1 MRSGGRGHLGPPPRA
16 RAPAIASRYVLN
28 GVVLLPSDLAGV
40 PWPALLVGANGAVLA
55 TSPEAVALLG
65 MSPSDIGAL
74 EARFE
79 LLSTSGQPFPNE
91 QHPLRR
97 AARGELFQVG
107 GVWRDRTSARELSLR
122 FRCRAVGPYGLL
134 EIDSLIEDAEQRATD
149 RLSKLNE
156 ALLGRTPGEGFISI
170 RELLLQLVL
179 QACEITGARYGA
191 LGVLNPDGA
200 SLRDFIYVGVPEATA
215 KAIGHLPVGKG
226 LLGAVIREGRTIR
239 APQLAA
245 DARSSGFPPG
255 HPPMTSFLGVPLR
268 VGPRIFGNFYLT
280 DKQGGTAFT
289 EDDARLLERFS
300 TQASLTLAYARQAEQ
315 QERRLFET
323 VVQHAPHGIVYFPAD
338 PSGEVLGNPAADRM
352 LGRITRGNDPART
365 YDLKDPSGRALAEH
379 ELPSTRALREEAVI
393 NLEVVIERHHGRV
406 TPALLSAAPV
416 RSESGVKL
424 GAVVIFQDITALK
437 QLQHLRQDF
446 MALVA
451 HDLRTPL
458 QSVLLQIDAL
468 MQRAAGEAA
477 SVPLTA
483 LQTMKR
489 NSQRLDRLVRDL
501 LDASQ
506 IDSQG
511 IQLDLVT
518 VRLPQLASSIVSQ
531 VAGALGTR
539 TPVVVVTGEPPAV
552 LADPLRLEQVVTNL
566 LENAAKYSDDGTPI
580 RILIEPAGRGASL
593 AVEDHGPGIAPE
605 ELPRL
610 FDRYFQTQRARAKR
624 RGLGLGLF
632 ITKGLVE
639 AHGGTISV
647 ESVPGTGSTFRIW
660 LPAAS

>member
-1 MRSGGRGHLGPPPRA
+1 
-16 RAPAIASRYVLN
+16 V
-28 GVVLLPSDLAGV
+28 LPSELTAV
-40 PWPALLVGANGAVLA
+40 PWPALLVSGNGAVLA
-55 TSPEAVALLG
+55 ASAEAVTLLG
-65 MSPSDIGAL
+65 MNPGNIAAL
-74 EARFE
+74 EDRFE
-79 LLSTSGQPFPNE
+79 LLSTSGQPVPGE
-91 QHPLRR
+91 EHPLRR
-97 AARGELFQVG
+97 ATRGELFQVG
-107 GVWRDRTSARELSLR
+107 GIWRDRHSARELSLR

-134 EIDSLIEDAEQRATD
+134 EIDSLLEDAERRATE

-170 RELLLQLVL
+170 RELMLQLVL

-200 SLRDFIYVGVPEATA
+200 TLRDFIYVGVPEDTA

-226 LLGAVIREGRTIR
+226 LLGAVIREGHTIR
-239 APQLAA
+239 VPLVAA
-245 DARSSGFPPG
+245 DPRSAGLPPA

-268 VGPRIFGNFYLT
+268 VGQQVFGNFYLT
-280 DKQGGTAFT
+280 DKQGGSAFT
-289 EDDARLLERFS
+289 DDDARVLERFS
-300 TQASLTLAYARQAEQ
+300 AQATLTLAYARQAEQ
-315 QERRLFET
+315 QERRVFET

-338 PSGEVLGNPAADRM
+338 PAGEVLGNPAAERM
-352 LGRITRGNDPART
+352 LGLVTRGNDPART
-365 YDLKDPSGRALAEH
+365 YDLKHADGRALAVH

-393 NLEVVIERHHGRV
+393 NLEVVIERHQGRV

-416 RSESGVKL
+416 RSETGRKL

-458 QSVLLQIDAL
+458 QSVLLQIDTL
-468 MQRAAGEAA
+468 MLRAAGDSA
-477 SVPLTA
+477 SVPVST
-483 LQTMKR
+483 LQVMKR

-506 IDSQG
+506 VDSQG
-511 IQLDLVT
+511 IHLDLVT
-518 VRLPQLASSIVSQ
+518 VRLPLLASSVVSQ
-531 VAGALGTR
+531 VGGALGTH
-539 TPVVVVTGEPPAV
+539 TAVVVVTGEPPPV
-552 LADPLRLEQVVTNL
+552 LADPLRLEQVLTNL
-566 LENAAKYSDDGTPI
+566 LENAAKYSEEETQI
-580 RILIEPAGRGASL
+580 RILIAPAGRGAALS
-593 AVEDHGPGIAPE
+593 VEDHGPGIAPE

-647 ESVPGTGSTFRIW
+647 ESIPGTGSTFRIW
-660 LPAAS
+660 LPAAP

>member
-1 MRSGGRGHLGPPPRA
+1 M
-16 RAPAIASRYVLN
+16 
-28 GVVLLPSDLAGV
+28 

-55 TSPEAVALLG
+55 ASPEAVALLG
-65 MSPSDIGAL
+65 TSPSDIAAL
-74 EARFE
+74 EDRFE
-79 LLSTSGQPFPNE
+79 LLSTSGQPVPSE
-91 QHPLRR
+91 AHPLRR
-97 AARGELFQVG
+97 AARGELFQVEG
-107 GVWRDRTSARELSLR
+107 IWRDRDSARELTLR

-134 EIDSLIEDAEQRATD
+134 EIDSLLEDAERRATE
-149 RLSKLNE
+149 RLSKLNA

-191 LGVLNPDGA
+191 IGVLNPDGV
-200 SLRDFIYVGVPEATA
+200 SLRDFIYVGVSEDTA

-226 LLGAVIREGRTIR
+226 LLGAVIGEGRTIR
-239 APQLAA
+239 APHIGA
-245 DARSSGFPPG
+245 DPRSAGFPTN

-268 VGPRIFGNFYLT
+268 VGQQIFGNFYVT
-280 DKQGGTAFT
+280 DKQGGSVFT
-289 EDDARLLERFS
+289 DDDARHLERFS
-300 TQASLTLAYARQAEQ
+300 AQASLTVAYARQAQ
-315 QERRLFET
+315 QEERRLFET
-323 VVQHAPHGIVYFPAD
+323 VVQQAPNGIVYFPAHPD
-338 PSGEVLGNPAADRM
+338 GDVLGNPAADRM
-352 LGRITRGNDPART
+352 LGRITRGADPTRT
-365 YDLKDPSGRALAEH
+365 YSLKHPDGRPLVVD
-379 ELPSTRALREEAVI
+379 ELPSTRALRDEAVI
-393 NLEVVIERHHGRV
+393 NVEVVIERNQGRV
-406 TPALLSAAPV
+406 IPALVSAAPV

-458 QSVLLQIDAL
+458 QSVLLQLDAII
-468 MQRAAGEAA
+468 QRAAGGAA
-477 SVPLTA
+477 SVPVSA
-483 LQTMKR
+483 LQVMKR
-489 NSQRLDRLVRDL
+489 NSQRIDRLVRDL

-506 IDSQG
+506 VDSRG
-511 IQLDLVT
+511 IHLDLVT
-518 VRLPQLASSIVSQ
+518 VSLPQLASSIVSQ
-531 VAGALGTR
+531 VAGALGTH
-539 TPVVVVTGEPPAV
+539 TADVAVTGEPPAV
-552 LADPLRLEQVVTNL
+552 LADPMRLEQVVTNL
-566 LENAAKYSDDGTPI
+566 LENAAKYSDAGTHI
-580 RILIEPAGRGASL
+580 RVLVEPAGRGAALS
-593 AVEDHGPGIAPE
+593 VEDHGPGIAPE

-632 ITKGLVE
+632 IAKGLVE

>member
-1 MRSGGRGHLGPPPRA
+1 VL
-16 RAPAIASRYVLN
+16 PA
-28 GVVLLPSDLAGV
+28 DLSAV
-40 PWPALLVGANGAVLA
+40 PWPALLVGANGAILA
-55 TSPEAVALLG
+55 ASPEAVALLG
-65 MSPSDIGAL
+65 VSPSDVASL
-74 EARFE
+74 EERFV
-79 LLSTSGQPFPNE
+79 LLSTSGPVPTE
-91 QHPLRR
+91 EHPLRR

-107 GVWRDRTSARELSLR
+107 GIWRDRDSARELSLR
-122 FRCRAVGPYGLL
+122 FRSRAVGPYGLL
-134 EIDSLIEDAEQRATD
+134 EIDSLVEDVERRATD

-170 RELLLQLVL
+170 RELLFQLVL

-191 LGVLNPDGA
+191 LGVLERDGS
-200 SLRDFIYVGVPEATA
+200 SLKDFIYAGVPEDTA
-215 KAIGHLPVGKG
+215 RAIGHLPVGKG
-226 LLGAVIREGRTIR
+226 LLGAVISEGHTIR
-239 APQLAA
+239 VPHLAA
-245 DARSSGFPPG
+245 DPRSAGFPPA

-268 VGPRIFGNFYLT
+268 LGQQIFGNFYLT
-280 DKQGGTAFT
+280 DKQGGSAFT
-289 EDDARLLERFS
+289 DGDARLLERFS

-352 LGRITRGNDPART
+352 LGRITRETDPART
-365 YDLKDPSGRALAEH
+365 YDLKHPNGTPLAEH
-379 ELPSTRALREEAVI
+379 DLPSTRALREEAVI
-393 NLEVVIERHHGRV
+393 NLEVVIERHQGRS

-416 RSESGVKL
+416 RAVSGVRL

-477 SVPLTA
+477 SVPVSA
-483 LQTMKR
+483 LQSMKR

-506 IDSQG
+506 VDSHG
-511 IQLDLVT
+511 IHLDLQK
-518 VRLPQLASSIVSQ
+518 VRLGQLAASIVSQ
-531 VAGALGTR
+531 VAGALGTH
-539 TPVVVVTGEPPAV
+539 TATVVVAGEPPAV
-552 LADPLRLEQVVTNL
+552 LADPLRLEQIVINL
-566 LENAAKYSDDGTPI
+566 LENAAKYSDEGMEI
-580 RILIEPAGRGASL
+580 RILIEPAGRGAALS
-593 AVEDHGPGIAPE
+593 VEDHGPGIAPE

-639 AHGGTISV
+639 AHGGTITV